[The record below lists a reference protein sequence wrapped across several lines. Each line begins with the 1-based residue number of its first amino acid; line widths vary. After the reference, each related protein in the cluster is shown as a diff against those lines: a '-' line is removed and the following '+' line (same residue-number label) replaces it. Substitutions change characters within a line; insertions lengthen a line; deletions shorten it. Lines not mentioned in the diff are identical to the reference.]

1 VTGYYAGRLEGE
13 RLDACYAL
21 AGPRVRQYL
30 EAEIAHLRSRLQPGW
45 RVLELGCGTGRV
57 TQRLLGDERQVTGID
72 TAPASLA
79 LAAAH
84 TPLGAAAH
92 WLRMDAVRLAFADG
106 SFDAVACVQNGIC
119 AFGVDQAALLA
130 EALRVLRPG
139 GRAIFSSYADAFWP
153 HRLAWF
159 EAQAAAGLLGP
170 LDLPA
175 CRDGY
180 IVCSD
185 GFRSGRVTPAGFA
198 ALCARI
204 GVPGTVSEI
213 DDSSVF
219 CEIISTC

>member
-1 VTGYYAGRLEGE
+1 MAGYYAGRLDGE

-21 AGPRVRQYL
+21 ANPPVRQYL
-30 EAEIAHLRSRLQPGW
+30 GAEIAHLRSRLAPGW

-57 TQRLLGDERQVTGID
+57 ALQLIGDGRQVAGID

-79 LAAAH
+79 LAAAR
-84 TPLGAAAH
+84 TPPGATVRF
-92 WLRMDAVRLAFADG
+92 LCMDAVRLALADA

-119 AFGVDQAALLA
+119 AFRVDQAALLA

-159 EAQAAAGLLGP
+159 KAQAAAGLLGP

-175 CRDGY
+175 CRDGF
-180 IVCSD
+180 IVCKD

-198 ALCARI
+198 TLCGRL
-204 GVPGTVSEI
+204 GVLGTASEI
-213 DDSSVF
+213 DGSSVF
-219 CEIISTC
+219 CEIVKP